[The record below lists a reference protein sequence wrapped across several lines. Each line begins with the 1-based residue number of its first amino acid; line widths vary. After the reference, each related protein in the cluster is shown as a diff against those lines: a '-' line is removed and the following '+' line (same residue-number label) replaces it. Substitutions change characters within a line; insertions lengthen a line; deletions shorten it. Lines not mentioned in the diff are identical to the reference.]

1 MAIPITYNLRNLRV
15 RKTTT
20 IMTALGIALTVAVL
34 AGILALVNGLRS
46 ALTVTANPLHVLIM
60 RQGST
65 AELTSIVDDA
75 KFQTVKFL
83 DGIQTLDGE
92 PMASHELVTVI
103 SLPLIDPP
111 DEEVNVNVR
120 GISPMGIKMRENVSL
135 LSGRWFE
142 TGKREVVVG
151 RGLASVHKNVAMGDK
166 IRIGR
171 GDWEIVGIIDGGKS
185 GYNSEIW
192 GDNNLT
198 TLDLDRG
205 STRSSILLRAK
216 DDVAV
221 QSLINRAETDQRL
234 LMEGMRET
242 EYYARQ
248 TESATPVEGLGIF
261 VAIIMA
267 VGSSFA
273 AMNTMYAAVAR
284 RSKEIGVL
292 RLLGFSRWS
301 ILFSFLLESLLLS
314 VLGGLLGCLLVL
326 PLNGLE
332 SRMGNLITFSHMTFE
347 FQVSPAILAAGVAFS
362 AIMGI
367 IGGVMPAQ
375 MAARREVLA
384 SLRDL

>member
-65 AELTSIVDDA
+65 AELTSIVDDS

>member
-1 MAIPITYNLRNLRV
+1 
-15 RKTTT
+15 
-20 IMTALGIALTVAVL
+20 
-34 AGILALVNGLRS
+34 
-46 ALTVTANPLHVLIM
+46 M

>member
-1 MAIPITYNLRNLRV
+1 
-15 RKTTT
+15 
-20 IMTALGIALTVAVL
+20 
-34 AGILALVNGLRS
+34 
-46 ALTVTANPLHVLIM
+46 
-60 RQGST
+60 
-65 AELTSIVDDA
+65 
-75 KFQTVKFL
+75 
-83 DGIQTLDGE
+83 
-92 PMASHELVTVI
+92 
-103 SLPLIDPP
+103 
-111 DEEVNVNVR
+111 
-120 GISPMGIKMRENVSL
+120 
-135 LSGRWFE
+135 
-142 TGKREVVVG
+142 
-151 RGLASVHKNVAMGDK
+151 
-166 IRIGR
+166 
-171 GDWEIVGIIDGGKS
+171 
-185 GYNSEIW
+185 
-192 GDNNLT
+192 
-198 TLDLDRG
+198 
-205 STRSSILLRAK
+205 LRAK

>member
-120 GISPMGIKMRENVSL
+120 GISAMGIKMRENVSL
-135 LSGRWFE
+135 LSGRWFQ

-234 LMEGMRET
+234 LMEGLRET

-284 RSKEIGVL
+284 RSKEVGVL